1 MDNSRIESDDFTLN
15 YEDLLNEY
23 TDEDLIIKEKPLQSS
38 NGRIYNN
45 RIAIRKDM
53 PTVDKTCT
61 LAEELGHYYT
71 SSGDILDQENISN
84 RKQEHRARMWAYDKL
99 LPLQFFIFA
108 FKHGCHSTHDTAE
121 FLEVS
126 EEFLKDCINA
136 YHSKYGVFME
146 VSGYIFIFSENSLNI
161 ISKENL

>member
-1 MDNSRIESDDFTLN
+1 MILLN

-23 TDEDLIIKEKPLQSS
+23 TGDDLVIKEKPLQSS

-45 RIAIRKDM
+45 RIAIRHDM

-61 LAEELGHYYT
+61 LAEELGHFYT
-71 SSGDILDQENISN
+71 SSGDILDMENISN

-99 LPLQFFIFA
+99 LPLQLFILA
-108 FKHGCHSTHDTAE
+108 FKHGCRSIHETAE

-126 EEFLKDCINA
+126 EEFLIECVGA
-136 YHSKYGVFME
+136 YYSKYGTYLEFN
-146 VSGYIFIFSENSLNI
+146 GYLLMFSETGLNI
-161 ISKENL
+161 SKAIM

>member
-1 MDNSRIESDDFTLN
+1 MN

-23 TDEDLIIKEKPLQSS
+23 AGDDLVIKEKPLQSS

-45 RIAIRKDM
+45 RIAIRHDM

-61 LAEELGHYYT
+61 LAEELGHFYT
-71 SSGDILDQENISN
+71 SSGDILDMENISN

-99 LPLQFFIFA
+99 LPLQLFILA
-108 FKHGCHSTHDTAE
+108 FKHGCRSIHETAE

-126 EEFLKDCINA
+126 EEFLIECVGA
-136 YHSKYGVFME
+136 YYSKYGTYLEFN
-146 VSGYIFIFSENSLNI
+146 GYLLMFSESGLNI
-161 ISKENL
+161 SKKII

>member
-1 MDNSRIESDDFTLN
+1 MDNSCIESDDFTLN
-15 YEDLLNEY
+15 YEELLNEY

-84 RKQEHRARMWAYDKL
+84 RKQEHRARMWAYSKL
-99 LPLQFFIFA
+99 LPLQFFVLA
-108 FKHGCHSTHDTAE
+108 FKHGCRSIHETAE

-126 EEFLKDCINA
+126 EEFLVDCINA
-136 YHSKYGVFME
+136 YYSKYGPFLETNGYLFM
-146 VSGYIFIFSENSLNI
+146 FSETGLS
-161 ISKENL
+161 ISKKIV

>member
-1 MDNSRIESDDFTLN
+1 MN

-23 TDEDLIIKEKPLQSS
+23 AGDDLVIKEKPLQSS

-45 RIAIRKDM
+45 RIAIRHDM

-61 LAEELGHYYT
+61 LAEELGHFYT
-71 SSGDILDQENISN
+71 SSGDILDMENISN

-99 LPLQFFIFA
+99 LPLQLFILA
-108 FKHGCHSTHDTAE
+108 FKHGCHSPHDTAD

-126 EEFLKDCINA
+126 EEFLKDCVKA
-136 YHSKYGVFME
+136 YYDKYGPFLE
-146 VSGYIFIFSENSLNI
+146 IDGYLLMFSEAGLNI
-161 ISKENL
+161 SKKII

>member
-1 MDNSRIESDDFTLN
+1 MNS
-15 YEDLLNEY
+15 YEELLNEAAASDITVIENADFKSQSHGLIY
-23 TDEDLIIKEKPLQSS
+23 GDIIGLNKNIQTDTERSCI
-38 NGRIYNN
+38 
-45 RIAIRKDM
+45 
-53 PTVDKTCT
+53 

-71 SSGDILDQENISN
+71 STGDIIDQTNVQN
-84 RKQEHRARMWAYDKL
+84 RKQEHRARMWAYAKL

>member
-1 MDNSRIESDDFTLN
+1 MN

-84 RKQEHRARMWAYDKL
+84 RKQEHRARMWAYSKL
-99 LPLQFFIFA
+99 LPLQFFVLA
-108 FKHGCHSTHDTAE
+108 FKHGCRSIHETAE

-126 EEFLKDCINA
+126 EEFLVDCINA
-136 YHSKYGVFME
+136 YYSKYGPFLETNGYLFM
-146 VSGYIFIFSENSLNI
+146 FSETGLNI
-161 ISKENL
+161 SKKIV

>member
-1 MDNSRIESDDFTLN
+1 MIILN

-23 TDEDLIIKEKPLQSS
+23 AGDDLVIKEKPLQSS

-45 RIAIRKDM
+45 RIAIRYDM

-71 SSGDILDQENISN
+71 SSGDILDQENVSN

-99 LPLQFFIFA
+99 LPLQLFILA
-108 FKHGCHSTHDTAE
+108 FKHDCRSIHETAE

-126 EEFLKDCINA
+126 EEFLIECVGA
-136 YHSKYGVFME
+136 YYSKYGTYLEFN
-146 VSGYIFIFSENSLNI
+146 GYLLMFSETGLNI
-161 ISKENL
+161 SKAIM